1 MSQVVQSPLVQHVR
15 ERDFADLLVHRHA
28 IAGADRQAAQEF
40 HVGFALC
47 FEMIELGLEIGI
59 AISIKPH
66 LSVVRLQ
73 VGPILGQEAVQ
84 SIAVAVA
91 SECERCA
98 NTSAIENRSGGGFQ
112 RASASE
118 ISLIRLRRIPGV
130 ACSRS
135 RQGSALTII
144 LSSYVA
150 AAP

>member
-1 MSQVVQSPLVQHVR
+1 
-15 ERDFADLLVHRHA
+15 
-28 IAGADRQAAQEF
+28 
-40 HVGFALC
+40 
-47 FEMIELGLEIGI
+47 MIELGLEIGI

-112 RASASE
+112 RASAWW
-118 ISLIRLRRIPGV
+118 ISLVRLPRNPGV
-130 ACSRS
+130 ACRRS
-135 RQGSALTII
+135 GAGGALP
-144 LSSYVA
+144 SNRSFYV
-150 AAP
+150 